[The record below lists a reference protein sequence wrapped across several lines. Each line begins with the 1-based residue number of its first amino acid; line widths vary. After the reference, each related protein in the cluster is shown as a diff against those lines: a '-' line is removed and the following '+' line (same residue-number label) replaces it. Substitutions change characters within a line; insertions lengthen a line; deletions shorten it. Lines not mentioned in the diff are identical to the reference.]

1 MKVVK
6 ALDNVLVHYMLLLYL
21 RTIPMLHARSGP
33 EFHYAFPNSEEKRS
47 LGILNSDQQYVYTK
61 IPLQHDNV
69 IVLLYVNGG
78 FMLSV
83 SYSIFICHYRI
94 WFYKK
99 FTRLLIK
106 HIL

>member
-1 MKVVK
+1 VKVVK

-21 RTIPMLHARSGP
+21 RTIAMLHARSGP
-33 EFHYAFPNSEEKRS
+33 EFYYAFPNSEEKRS

-78 FMLSV
+78 FMLV
-83 SYSIFICHYRI
+83 F
-94 WFYKK
+94 
-99 FTRLLIK
+99 
-106 HIL
+106 HIVYL